1 MTLSRASYNSGGT
14 SVNNGTLRLG
24 AGLAANPLLVIPTA
38 TVPTVADLNV
48 NGGTIDLNGNTQAVR
63 RLTQFTSNIYAN
75 GAGTVTN
82 TSTSAATLLVVQDN
96 AATTFSGAISGG
108 NINFE
113 KQGSNNLT
121 LVTAGN
127 LGSGSLSVRGGAL
140 VLRDDATLTT
150 TGPVAMRFGQLTLDN
165 SGITRVDGSRIGT
178 GAISLTGG
186 TLSVLAGPLSD
197 SLTLGAVTINGGANV
212 VNNTI
217 FAANSASGSSS
228 VVTMASLTRGSAV
241 QSTINFTNTGG
252 NLGGPVGGVVNASNV
267 QALNGGANPQIIFT
281 AAPTV
286 TNSIIGGWAVINGAD
301 FAGYRS
307 TIDPIT
313 GAYGVGNLGFSYN
326 GQTPFGNYANS
337 LEAGTANDNTT
348 TSINNATIT
357 DITSRTVNSIRISRT
372 DASAHAQFLM
382 RSLAQLISVTSGGI
396 LTNQNGQAVN
406 FLNGR
411 MTAGTT
417 ANSAVYVWAN
427 NGTTQFLNRFENN
440 GGGAVSFV

>member
-1 MTLSRASYNSGGT
+1 
-14 SVNNGTLRLG
+14 VNNGTLRLG

-48 NGGTIDLNGNTQAVR
+48 NGGTFDLNGNTQAFR

-96 AATTFSGAISGG
+96 TATTFSGAISGG
-108 NINFE
+108 NIHFE

-150 TGPVAMRFGQLTLDN
+150 TGAVAMRFGQLTLDN

-212 VNNTI
+212 INNSI
-217 FAANSASGSSS
+217 FAAGAASGSSS

-241 QSTINFTNTGG
+241 QSTVNFTNSGG
-252 NLGGPVGGVVNASNV
+252 SLGGPVGGVVNASNV

-286 TNSIIGGWAVINGAD
+286 TNGIIGGWAVINGAD
-301 FAGYRS
+301 FVR
-307 TIDPIT
+307 
-313 GAYGVGNLGFSYN
+313 
-326 GQTPFGNYANS
+326 
-337 LEAGTANDNTT
+337 
-348 TSINNATIT
+348 
-357 DITSRTVNSIRISRT
+357 
-372 DASAHAQFLM
+372 
-382 RSLAQLISVTSGGI
+382 
-396 LTNQNGQAVN
+396 
-406 FLNGR
+406 
-411 MTAGTT
+411 
-417 ANSAVYVWAN
+417 
-427 NGTTQFLNRFENN
+427 
-440 GGGAVSFV
+440 